1 MSSPN
6 FYVKHQSPSS
16 IPCAVHRPPHQ
27 KGRRKS
33 ASKCKSV
40 VTASIKTLCN
50 EVRGAEESM
59 QNMPSELTQNGGEI
73 KPKSMRNRARACL
86 RHHLAAK
93 RCQSATRMRPRGMQE
108 GPEAAPEWP
117 GGGQE
122 RCGRNPNPSK
132 TEPGEISKRNH
143 LILMAVFVAKACAER
158 LKRDF

>member
-1 MSSPN
+1 MASPN
-6 FYVKHQSPSS
+6 FYVKHQSASS

-33 ASKCKSV
+33 ASKYKSV

-93 RCQSATRMRPRGMQE
+93 RCQSTPKMRPRCVQE
-108 GPEAAPEWP
+108 APQRAQKP
-117 GGGQE
+117 TQSGQE
-122 RCGRNPNPSK
+122 ATKRGVGGTQTLPKSSLERSPSASI
-132 TEPGEISKRNH
+132 EFSWPFWLQRRAQS
-143 LILMAVFVAKACAER
+143 A
-158 LKRDF
+158 